1 MYLTMGHTCGL
12 YNIGVIER
20 DVLENGTD
28 TSGEHKE
35 GYENRGT
42 EDVSQLSRVS

>member
-1 MYLTMGHTCGL
+1 VAL

-20 DVLENGTD
+20 DVPENGSG
-28 TSGEHKE
+28 TSGEHKK

-42 EDVSQLSRVS
+42 EDVSQLS